1 MKFLKIFLILIDM
14 IQDKNIK
21 LFFGIS
27 DFNLIKDIKLLNGGK
42 NNKVLKIEFRN
53 NKKIVLKHYFFHK
66 NDPRNR
72 LKTEWDFLKHTQKI
86 TTKCVPEPIKKNEQL
101 NMASYSYINRGE
113 VISKKIQDQ
122 DIIASAKFI
131 VEINQIT
138 FDKKF
143 QLASESCK
151 TLESHTFNI
160 NQRVLGLSNNIE
172 EKFFLA
178 KEIVNFI
185 DFKIIPLWN
194 KIKIFNI
201 KNSSHINGKIKLFL
215 SPSDFGFH
223 NIIKNNKSKLFFI
236 DFEYSGMDDLV
247 KLSNDFFF
255 SSGNMLKKNQ
265 YEKFLDYIEKKLE
278 VDDFFR
284 QRIQIF
290 EFSYRL
296 KWLCIML
303 NQYTKNGLLKNE
315 FIGIEISKENHKK
328 KFDLIKL
335 LFNSLKNDF
344 LFQTS

>member
-1 MKFLKIFLILIDM
+1 M
-14 IQDKNIK
+14 I
-21 LFFGIS
+21 
-27 DFNLIKDIKLLNGGK
+27 
-42 NNKVLKIEFRN
+42 
-53 NKKIVLKHYFFHK
+53 IV
-66 NDPRNR
+66 D
-72 LKTEWDFLKHTQKI
+72 
-86 TTKCVPEPIKKNEQL
+86 
-101 NMASYSYINRGE
+101 
-113 VISKKIQDQ
+113 
-122 DIIASAKFI
+122 
-131 VEINQIT
+131 INQIT